1 MRFGFLFSLL
11 VFCLPC
17 VAEDAVRAILIE
29 PEAVSQK
36 EKFTWN
42 KWETESFIIL
52 SIEKDHGLSLKGS
65 LESLKDECSERWGL
79 EKTSLKA
86 KCKVVCVRDA
96 EMLKRFFGVDSPRAE
111 TRRDSSGKISTSA
124 IWLDFKRIQEL
135 PSLVM
140 FICASDGS
148 FGSNKLYIQRGMSLL
163 SLPSERVKSEL
174 KQSGKLDFAEV
185 SSLNSEKWFDLSP
198 QDRALFDRRSALV
211 CLMLRKE
218 FGQERFLNF
227 LSGSQDQDSVRSV
240 YGFGDAAEFNG
251 TLNRYSEN
259 LSKDIGEGITPDS
272 YVTVKGAKK

>member
-1 MRFGFLFSLL
+1 MRLAFLFSFL
-11 VFCLPC
+11 VLCSPC
-17 VAEDAVRAILIE
+17 FAEDAVRAILIE
-29 PEAVSQK
+29 PEVVSQK
-36 EKFTWN
+36 ENFTWN
-42 KWETESFIIL
+42 KWETENFIIL
-52 SIEKDHGLSLKGS
+52 SIEKDHGLSLKRCV
-65 LESLKDECSERWGL
+65 ESVKDECSERWGL
-79 EKTSLKA
+79 EKTGLKA
-86 KCKVVCVRDA
+86 KCKVVCVRDQ

-148 FGSNKLYIQRGMSLL
+148 FGGNKFYVQRGMSLL
-163 SLPSERVKSEL
+163 SLPSERLKSEL
-174 KQSGKLDFAEV
+174 AQSGKLDFAEV
-185 SSLNSEKWFDLSP
+185 SSCNSDKWFSMP
-198 QDRALFDRRSALV
+198 SQDRSSFDRKSALV

-218 FGQERFLNF
+218 FGEERFLKF
-227 LSGSQDQDSVRSV
+227 LLGEQNQDSVQSV
-240 YGFGDAAEFNG
+240 YGFRDAAEFNG

>member
-1 MRFGFLFSLL
+1 MRLALLFSFL
-11 VFCLPC
+11 VLCSPC

-36 EKFTWN
+36 ENFTWN
-42 KWETESFIIL
+42 KWETENFIIM
-52 SIEKDHGLSLKGS
+52 SIEKDQGLSLKGS
-65 LESLKDECSERWGL
+65 VESLKDEHSERWGL
-79 EKTSLKA
+79 ERAGLKA

-111 TRRDSSGKISTSA
+111 TRRDSSGKILTSA
-124 IWLDFKRIQEL
+124 IWVDFKRIQEL
-135 PSLVM
+135 PSLVA
-140 FICASDGS
+140 FICVSDGS
-148 FGSNKLYIQRGMSLL
+148 LGDNRLYVQRGISLL

-185 SSLNSEKWFDLSP
+185 SSLSSEKWFDLSS
-198 QDRALFDRRSALV
+198 QDRALFDRRSALI

-218 FGQERFLNF
+218 FGEERFLKF
-227 LSGSQDQDSVRSV
+227 LLGTQDQNSVRSV
-240 YGFGDAAEFNG
+240 YGFRDAAEFNS